1 MATVILALVAAAV
14 LAVVDWVGVV
24 TGSTRLRRIGKP
36 GVMLA
41 LIVAA
46 AAAHDAPTAVQAWFV
61 VALALSLAGDVL
73 LLLPERWFLGGLV
86 AFLGAH
92 VAYIAGMVT
101 LDQSLP
107 GVIAG
112 FVLVFLGAATVGRT
126 LIRAVSRRESALR
139 APVAAYLVVISTM
152 VVAACGTVEPWLIA
166 AALLFYVSDAM
177 LGWNRFVHRT
187 PWRDL
192 AVMVTY
198 HLAQLGFVLWLV
210 IR

>member
-1 MATVILALVAAAV
+1 MV
-14 LAVVDWVGVV
+14 
-24 TGSTRLRRIGKP
+24 
-36 GVMLA
+36 A
-41 LIVAA
+41 LIAA
-46 AAAHDAPTAVQAWFV
+46 AAAAEDAPTGVRAWFV

-73 LLLPERWFLGGLV
+73 LLLPERWFIAGLV

-112 FVLVFLGAATVGRT
+112 FVLVFIGATAVGRT
-126 LIRAVSRRESALR
+126 LIRAVSRREPALR

-152 VVAACGTVEPWLIA
+152 VVAACGTVEPWLVG
-166 AALLFYVSDAM
+166 AALLFYASDAM
-177 LGWNRFVHRT
+177 LGWNRFVHRQ
-187 PWRDL
+187 PWRDV

-210 IR
+210 TR

>member
-1 MATVILALVAAAV
+1 
-14 LAVVDWVGVV
+14 
-24 TGSTRLRRIGKP
+24 
-36 GVMLA
+36 MLA
-41 LIVAA
+41 LILAVTAA
-46 AAAHDAPTAVQAWFV
+46 DEAPASVRAWFV

-92 VAYIAGMVT
+92 VAYIVGMAT

-107 GVIAG
+107 GVVAG
-112 FVLVFLGAATVGRT
+112 FVLVFVGAAAVGRT
-126 LIRAVSRRESALR
+126 LIRAVARREPVLR
-139 APVAAYLVVISTM
+139 TPVAAYLVVISTM
-152 VVAACGTVEPWLIA
+152 VVAACGTGEPWLIG
-166 AALLFYVSDAM
+166 AALLFYASDAM
-177 LGWNRFVHRT
+177 LGWNRFVHRR

-210 IR
+210 TR